1 MHRLKGKRIDPPM
14 GALLERLRSLLAGGF
29 VRSVG
34 VLVGGSALSQLI
46 MALSLPIVTRLYSP
60 EDFSVLALFTAVMSI
75 VSVAACLRFDIAV
88 PIPEDEVEAVN
99 VLALALFFA
108 ALVSL
113 VFAVPV
119 LVASEAIAA
128 ALGRPVVAPYLW
140 LLPVVI
146 FLAASYSAM
155 QFWAVRR
162 KAFRPIAITRVTQS
176 TAAVG
181 TQISLG
187 FASTGPLGLL
197 LALALNSGAG
207 SIGLLGRF
215 AAKDWKLAGEVS
227 LARMR
232 VAFRDH
238 IRFPKFSA
246 LEAVC
251 NSASIF
257 LPVVLIAAY
266 APAAQAGFVIL
277 AMQVMQAPMALIGNA
292 VAQVY
297 MSQAPAEYRA
307 GNLGAFTTRILGG
320 LMRTGVGPLLFAGV
334 VAAPAFAIIFGAEWR
349 EAGLLVAWM
358 TPWFVMQFLASP
370 VSMSLHVTGNLGAA
384 LALQV
389 SGLVL
394 RVGAMFFAIVLAPDH
409 LAQVYAVSGFVFYA
423 IYVATVLRYVKVPV
437 GDLRCELVRFAPW
450 GAGWIMLAVASLA
463 LAEILL

>member
-1 MHRLKGKRIDPPM
+1 M
-14 GALLERLRSLLAGGF
+14 GALLARLKSLLAGGF

-46 MALSLPIVTRLYSP
+46 MALSLPVVTRLYGP
-60 EDFSVLALFTAVMSI
+60 EDFSVLALFTAIMSI

-113 VFAVPV
+113 ALAAPV
-119 LVASEAIAA
+119 LVAPAAIAA
-128 ALGRPVVAPYLW
+128 ALGRPAVAPYLW
-140 LLPVVI
+140 LVPITI
-146 FLAASYSAM
+146 FLPAAYSAL
-155 QFWAVRR
+155 QFWAVRH
-162 KAFRPIAITRVTQS
+162 KAFRPVAVTRVAQA
-176 TAAVG
+176 TAAAA
-181 TQISLG
+181 TQIGLG
-187 FASTGPLGLL
+187 FAGAAPLGLL
-197 LALALNSGAG
+197 IALALNSGAG
-207 SIGLLGRF
+207 AIGLLWHF
-215 AAKDWKLAGEVS
+215 ARRDWKLAGEVS
-227 LARMR
+227 PARMR
-232 VAFRDH
+232 EAFWQH

-266 APAAQAGFVIL
+266 APAAEAGFVML

-307 GNLGAFTTRILGG
+307 GSLGAFTARILGG
-320 LMRTGVGPLLFAGV
+320 LMRTGVGPLLFAGI
-334 VAAPAFAIIFGAEWR
+334 VAAPAFAIVFGAEWR

-370 VSMSLHVTGNLGAA
+370 VSMSLHVTGNQKAA
-384 LALQV
+384 LALQLL
-389 SGLVL
+389 GLVL
-394 RVGAMFFAIVLAPDH
+394 RAGAVAAAIALAPGH

-423 IYVATVLRYVKVPV
+423 IYVATVLRYVETPA
-437 GDLRCELVRFAPW
+437 GDLRRELARFVPW
-450 GAGWIMLAVASLA
+450 GAGWITLGIVTVVLADA
-463 LAEILL
+463 LL